1 MSLPL
6 QTAVYMSATGETS
19 EKADI
24 TFLVISLFSRSRELL
39 TVFNYDLLFL
49 LSQ

>member
-6 QTAVYMSATGETS
+6 QTAVYMNATGETN
-19 EKADI
+19 ERADI
-24 TFLVISLFSRSRELL
+24 TFLVFRSRELL
-39 TVFNYDLLFL
+39 VVFNYDLLFL

>member
-24 TFLVISLFSRSRELL
+24 TFLVSGSRELL